1 MQCAKT
7 GAEVAASTDSAIL
20 AAENLRLVQE
30 LEEARQQL
38 KARTNELRESIQQ
51 QTLAQGHQPFAL
63 RTAGGVRRTRRERC
77 TALRWTV

>member
-1 MQCAKT
+1 MQCAKP
-7 GAEVAASTDSAIL
+7 GAEIAANTDSAIL
-20 AAENLRLVQE
+20 SPDYARVVGE
-30 LEEARQQL
+30 LEEIRLQL
-38 KARTNELRESIQQ
+38 EARTSELRESIQQ